1 MRSNKGKK
9 SRHSKI
15 RNTGIIFECLLRQ
28 VTADV
33 IAGVKSSSALKILK
47 TNFHESTELGKE
59 VLLYNTLLN
68 EKFNSDKK
76 ASYLIEQT
84 LNEYKNLN
92 KQNLKREKY
101 NVIKSI
107 SENYK
112 VAEFLSSQ
120 ISEYKTYASIYKLFE
135 LSDDMNPEEKT
146 ETYFNILEN
155 ITTTTDKE
163 IQLSNLKSGKDLK
176 EDEDLR
182 VLTYK
187 VLLEKFNSKYTNLDS
202 NQRKLL
208 RKYINNIS
216 NTNSLKEHIQDS
228 LPSLKSNLTKYKK
241 NVKDKVVKI
250 KLNEAIK
257 SVDKL
262 CEIKTNNVKDKV
274 VITMLRYYQL
284 LSELK
289 KK

>member
-135 LSDDMNPEEKT
+135 LNDDMNPEEKT

-163 IQLSNLKSGKDLK
+163 IQLSNLKNGKDLK

>member
-15 RNTGIIFECLLRQ
+15 KNTGIIFECLLRQ

-33 IAGVKSSSALKILK
+33 IAGVKSSNALKILK
-47 TNFHESTELGKE
+47 TNFHESTELCKE
-59 VLLYNTLLN
+59 ILLYNTLLN
-68 EKFNSDKK
+68 EKFDSDKK

-84 LNEYKNLN
+84 LSEYKKLN
-92 KQNLKREKY
+92 KQQLKREKY

-112 VAEFLSSQ
+112 VNEFLSSQ
-120 ISEYKTYASIYKLFE
+120 INEYKTYASIYKLFE
-135 LSDDMNPEEKT
+135 LENNMNPEEKT

-163 IQLSNLKSGKDLK
+163 IQLSNLNDRKNLK

-187 VLLEKFNSKYTNLDS
+187 VLLEKFNSKYVNLDS

-216 NTNSLKEHIQDS
+216 NTNSLKEHIQKS
-228 LPSLKSNLTKYKK
+228 LPSLKSNLIKYKSK
-241 NVKDKVVKI
+241 VKDDVVKI
-250 KLNEAIK
+250 KLNEAIN
-257 SVDKL
+257 SMNTL
-262 CEIKTNNVKDKV
+262 CEIKTSNVKDKV

>member
-15 RNTGIIFECLLRQ
+15 KNTGIIFECLLRQ

-33 IAGVKSSSALKILK
+33 IAGVKSSNALKILK

-59 VLLYNTLLN
+59 ILLYNTLLN
-68 EKFNSDKK
+68 EKFDSYKK
-76 ASYLIEQT
+76 SSYLIEQT
-84 LNEYKNLN
+84 LSEYKKLN
-92 KQNLKREKY
+92 KQQLKREKY

-112 VAEFLSSQ
+112 VNEFLSSQ
-120 ISEYKTYASIYKLFE
+120 INEYKTYASIYKLFE
-135 LSDDMNPEEKT
+135 LETNMNPEEKT

-163 IQLSNLKSGKDLK
+163 IQLSNLNDRKNLK

-187 VLLEKFNSKYTNLDS
+187 VLLEKFNSKYVNLDS

-216 NTNSLKEHIQDS
+216 NTNSLKEHIQKS
-228 LPSLKSNLTKYKK
+228 LPSLKSNLIKYKSK
-241 NVKDKVVKI
+241 VKDDVVKI
-250 KLNEAIK
+250 KLNEAIN
-257 SVDKL
+257 SMNTL
-262 CEIKTNNVKDKV
+262 CEIKTSNVKDKV
-274 VITMLRYYQL
+274 VITMLR
-284 LSELK
+284 
-289 KK
+289 